1 MIEQY
6 NPEVIAATTPSY
18 TNALTVQ
25 RNSVIILRVSFNDYD
40 LDDMNRLQEYYSKV
54 FPNNTVC
61 VMFDNIDIEV
71 INDQSYRKARP
82 CADISYDS
90 YNYS

>member
-6 NPEVIAATTPSY
+6 NPEVIAANMPSH

-71 INDQSYRKARP
+71 INDQSCRKARP
-82 CADISYDS
+82 CADIPYDS

>member
-6 NPEVIAATTPSY
+6 NPEVVAATMPSH

-25 RNSVIILRVSFNDYD
+25 RNSVIVLRVSFNDYD

-82 CADISYDS
+82 CADIPYDS

>member
-6 NPEVIAATTPSY
+6 NPEVVATIAPSHAN
-18 TNALTVQ
+18 TLTVQ
-25 RNSVIILRVSFNDYD
+25 KNSVIILRVSFNDYD

-71 INDQSYRKARP
+71 INDQSYRKERP
-82 CADISYDS
+82 CADIPYDS